1 VQSRLFHSFVSCV
14 SHVGFGA
21 SESSCPNFAGPPGP
35 VWRMKK
41 CWDHRIRY
49 DFVQTPESEQGKD
62 QPWPAVR
69 YRVRLAKGRVSLWQL
84 HCQVAHGTQHVTC
97 TSFMRHRFY
106 GLYSAFVLIF
116 DRFEGFAPSFFD
128 LKLPRSCG
136 GTPKRPQLWEDPPV
150 WVEQG
155 CALSCLTARNSQQ
168 NPAHANCYWRAIAGL
183 WANDR
188 SDGRE
193 KAEPGTFAPHGGRVC
208 TSFFV
213 SRLCTW
219 KLFKC
224 ILCRE
229 TLQISRKQT
238 TYQILVPPD

>member
-1 VQSRLFHSFVSCV
+1 MNREKINLDLLFDT
-14 SHVGFGA
+14 
-21 SESSCPNFAGPPGP
+21 ESVLQKAEY
-35 VWRMKK
+35 
-41 CWDHRIRY
+41 HY
-49 DFVQTPESEQGKD
+49 DNCT
-62 QPWPAVR
+62 
-69 YRVRLAKGRVSLWQL
+69 VRLHMEPSMLLAPPS
-84 HCQVAHGTQHVTC
+84 CGTVFMDC
-97 TSFMRHRFY
+97 T
-106 GLYSAFVLIF
+106 YSAFVLIF

-168 NPAHANCYWRAIAGL
+168 NLAHANCYWRAIAGL

-208 TSFFV
+208 TSFLSPGYAHENSSSVFCAAKPYK
-213 SRLCTW
+213 SPGNRPHIRYLYH
-219 KLFKC
+219 
-224 ILCRE
+224 
-229 TLQISRKQT
+229 QT
-238 TYQILVPPD
+238 SAHKSSKSNN

>member
-1 VQSRLFHSFVSCV
+1 MLGPSHS
-14 SHVGFGA
+14 
-21 SESSCPNFAGPPGP
+21 
-35 VWRMKK
+35 
-41 CWDHRIRY
+41 
-49 DFVQTPESEQGKD
+49 
-62 QPWPAVR
+62 
-69 YRVRLAKGRVSLWQL
+69 VRLRRLLKVNREKINLDLLFDTESVLQKAEYHYDNCTVRL
-84 HCQVAHGTQHVTC
+84 HMETQHVTC
-97 TSFMRHRFY
+97 TSFMRHRFC

-188 SDGRE
+188 SDRRE
-193 KAEPGTFAPHGGRVC
+193 KAEPGTFAARGSCVHL
-208 TSFFV
+208 FFV
-213 SRLCTW
+213 SRLCT
-219 KLFKC
+219 
-224 ILCRE
+224 
-229 TLQISRKQT
+229 
-238 TYQILVPPD
+238 